1 MENLSKVL
9 ATLENATLKLSGEKL
24 NQVQRNAFKSDL
36 LNALVNDLVSLGLQ
50 ATITSDG
57 VVVMVENDTTN
68 LYINLDAT
76 IKNLDFDLDSAKQ
89 EYQAKQ
95 EAKLER
101 EALAKAK
108 REKLAK
114 EKATKI
120 KKS

>member
-114 EKATKI
+114 DKATKI

>member
-1 MENLSKVL
+1 MENLQKVL

-36 LNALVNDLVSLGLQ
+36 LNALVSDLETLGLQ
-50 ATITSDG
+50 ATLTSDG
-57 VVVMVENDTTN
+57 VVVMIENAVSN

-76 IKNLDFDLDSAKQ
+76 IKNLDFDLEGAKQ
-89 EYQAKQ
+89 EYDAKQ
-95 EAKLER
+95 EAKATR

-114 EKATKI
+114 EKTSKV

>member
-36 LNALVNDLVSLGLQ
+36 LNALKTDLEALGLQ
-50 ATITSDG
+50 TTLTSDG
-57 VVVMVENDTTN
+57 VVVMVENSVSN

-76 IKNLDFDLDSAKQ
+76 IKNLDFDLEGAKQ
-89 EYQAKQ
+89 EYDSKQ

-108 REKLAK
+108 REKLAL
-114 EKATKI
+114 EKATKT

>member
-114 EKATKI
+114 EKSSKV

>member
-1 MENLSKVL
+1 MENLQKVL

-36 LNALVNDLVSLGLQ
+36 LNALVSDLESLGLQ
-50 ATITSDG
+50 ATLTSDG
-57 VVVMVENDTTN
+57 VVVMIENSVSN

-76 IKNLDFDLDSAKQ
+76 IKNLDFDLEGAKQ
-89 EYQAKQ
+89 EYVAKQ
-95 EAKLER
+95 EAKATR

-114 EKATKI
+114 EKTSKV

>member
-57 VVVMVENDTTN
+57 VVVMVENETSN

-76 IKNLDFDLDSAKQ
+76 IKNLDFDLESAKQ
-89 EYQAKQ
+89 EYQEKQ
-95 EAKLER
+95 GAKLER

-114 EKATKI
+114 EKSSKV